1 MQVRPARPHD
11 ARPRQQRR
19 HRGRLRRRRQRGE
32 GIFSW
37 LRNPF
42 PGEEYF
48 LVDLQR
54 TYSSEWPSVELRD
67 GKAVIRRGFLE
78 PLDDPN
84 APFMF
89 FYRYVHG
96 GQGVLLGFGG
106 KAFS

>member
-1 MQVRPARPHD
+1 MTPVLGSSGSGGTA
-11 ARPRQQRR
+11 A
-19 HRGRLRRRRQRGE
+19 GSAAGGSAGE